1 MPLALARMKR
11 IWITKHVG
19 KKQLGRERNNQTPY
33 ITVKKVVAVLF
44 LLGNNRGIF
53 WNDFLL
59 RKGKTMEL
67 TT

>member
-33 ITVKKVVAVLF
+33 IRVKKVVAVLF
-44 LLGNNRGIF
+44 LLGNNRGISGMISYYVKARQ
-53 WNDFLL
+53 WS
-59 RKGKTMEL
+59 
-67 TT
+67 